1 MTSAVSILPGAQL
14 AVLNAAYRA
23 AVARKRLRLAL
34 AAAAFF
40 AALVVAAF
48 GAEVNLR
55 TLFTYFGNF
64 ISYFDRILTLE
75 DGTRVWSNPA
85 EWFWG
90 WRKWLWMLAETI
102 LISYVGTMIGAVLA
116 FALNFFA
123 AQNTSPA
130 PWLRF
135 VIRRLLEF
143 ARTVPG
149 IVFALIFVIAFGLG
163 PMAGVLAI
171 AIHSTGALG
180 KLFSEIVE
188 NADMKPVEGVRSTG
202 ASWLS
207 CMRFAVLP
215 QVSAGYAS
223 YALLRF
229 EINVREASVMGFVGA
244 GGIGQELVV
253 AIRKFYYSDVSAI
266 LLTIIITVFIID
278 IAHRLAARPSV
289 RQGCAGM
296 SQLPKPDREQ
306 LRAKYP
312 DIFDRPAASRL
323 ATPAM
328 IVAAFAVFIF
338 GLVDLDFSPAKL
350 FAGLSQLGW
359 ITVMMIPPDPGSS
372 LPAYLSALGETLS
385 IALLG
390 TTIAAVVALP
400 FSLLAAR
407 NIIPSGWLRFPVRRF
422 FDSIRGVDTLIWAL
436 VWINVV
442 GLGPFAGV
450 LAIALS
456 DFGAFG
462 KLFSE
467 AIEAADRKQV
477 EGIRASGGNAL
488 HEIRFGLMPQVLPVI
503 AGQVL
508 YFIESN
514 TRSATIIGI
523 VGAGGIGL
531 QLAEQIRV
539 LEWQK
544 VSFLILMI
552 LVAVAAIDWIS
563 GKLRFAI
570 IGQRALA

>member
-1 MTSAVSILPGAQL
+1 MVMSSSTRSMRTGLSVSEIRLAMIDHLRLSQGRLPKYATTHDWYKALAYVVRDRVLDRCLATVDLLSDTYTTAKLVAYLSAEYLIGPQL
-14 AVLNAAYRA
+14 GNNLINLGIWDEAEE
-23 AVARKRLRLAL
+23 AVAGLGRQLHNLLDEEEEPGLGNGGLGRLAACYMDSLSSLQVPAVGYGIRYEFGIFDQAIVDGWQSERTDKWLQFGNPWEVVRSDVICQVPFGGHTERYRDGEGRDRIRWRPAQVVKGIAHDTVVAGYRVPTTNLLRLWKAEAIESFDFNAFNAGDYFGAVEQKIASETISKVLYPNDEPAIGKRLRLAL
-34 AAAAFF
+34 AAVAFL

-215 QVSAGYAS
+215 QVTAGYAS

-266 LLTIIITVFIID
+266 LVTIIVTVFIID
-278 IAHRLAARPSV
+278 I
-289 RQGCAGM
+289 
-296 SQLPKPDREQ
+296 
-306 LRAKYP
+306 
-312 DIFDRPAASRL
+312 
-323 ATPAM
+323 
-328 IVAAFAVFIF
+328 
-338 GLVDLDFSPAKL
+338 
-350 FAGLSQLGW
+350 
-359 ITVMMIPPDPGSS
+359 
-372 LPAYLSALGETLS
+372 
-385 IALLG
+385 G
-390 TTIAAVVALP
+390 T
-400 FSLLAAR
+400 
-407 NIIPSGWLRFPVRRF
+407 GWLRGR
-422 FDSIRGVDTLIWAL
+422 L
-436 VWINVV
+436 
-442 GLGPFAGV
+442 
-450 LAIALS
+450 
-456 DFGAFG
+456 FG
-462 KLFSE
+462 K
-467 AIEAADRKQV
+467 DV
-477 EGIRASGGNAL
+477 RA
-488 HEIRFGLMPQVLPVI
+488 
-503 AGQVL
+503 
-508 YFIESN
+508 
-514 TRSATIIGI
+514 
-523 VGAGGIGL
+523 
-531 QLAEQIRV
+531 
-539 LEWQK
+539 
-544 VSFLILMI
+544 
-552 LVAVAAIDWIS
+552 
-563 GKLRFAI
+563 
-570 IGQRALA
+570 